1 MAYVPNNN
9 SLYNAALLGYIDG
22 VFDGISQVPV
32 PEDAFEEALANAQ
45 LFAEEVDSLIG
56 PMVPLYPSWVQAL
69 YGLCSGENA
78 FRYNTAVDRYPI
90 LAAAVVQKWRDTIAD
105 LFPDS
110 ESGGGGSVAISAG
123 TTSNIGSAF
132 TFANGNGVTFG
143 INNSTITA
151 SVNPGAGSLN
161 FSAGTTSQNLTALV
175 FSNSNGVSFGLNG
188 STVTASVLPSA
199 AGLGAIAA
207 GTQTATSGT
216 VVFANSNG
224 VTFGMSG
231 SSQIT
236 ASAMSAVNLSAGTTS
251 LNLTAFVFSNSNN
264 VSFGLSGSTITA
276 LATAASSQGSINLSA
291 GTTSSLASAFTFGNS
306 NGISF
311 GMNGGT
317 ITASYMPGAGGS
329 VNFSA
334 GTTSNYLTAVT
345 FANSN
350 GVSFGLNG
358 SVMTATAGF
367 PVTAFSQDADFVS
380 NYEVGQAVLSLQ
392 RLSFPMNLSATQL
405 AVIADFEGASNATG
419 ALTLSHAVYTMSG
432 GTASLASSASAA
444 YSWASGSATTAT
456 SIYGG
461 ASGTRYR
468 SVAVGYSLTPGDYL
482 FGWWASVAGATVNLF
497 GRAGLNIVGSYA
509 GLENSVFQNGVSV
522 SSFASAFPASVA
534 ATNSNYARTGPDAQ
548 RQPGVILIG
557 SGD

>member
-1 MAYVPNNN
+1 MYVPNNN
-9 SLYNAALLGYIDG
+9 SLYNAALLGYMDG
-22 VFDGISQVPV
+22 VYAGISQVPV
-32 PEDAFEEALANAQ
+32 PDYAFEEALAVAQ
-45 LFAEEVDSLIG
+45 VFAQEVDALI
-56 PMVPLYPSWVQAL
+56 PLMIPLYPSWIQAL
-69 YGLCSGENA
+69 YGLCAGEND
-78 FRYNTAVDRYPI
+78 FRYNTAVERFPV
-90 LAAAVVQKWRDTIAD
+90 LAAAVVAKWQETVAD
-105 LFPDS
+105 LFPDA
-110 ESGGGGSVAISAG
+110 SGGAGSIVLSAG
-123 TTSNIGSAF
+123 TTSNLGSAF
-132 TFANGNGVTFG
+132 TFANSNGVTFG
-143 INNSTITA
+143 LNNSTITA
-151 SVNPGAGSLN
+151 SVGAGSLN

-175 FSNSNGVSFGLNG
+175 FSNSNGVSFGING
-188 STVTASVLPSA
+188 STVTASVVPSL
-199 AGLGAIAA
+199 AGLGALAA
-207 GTQTATSGT
+207 GTQTATSGS

-231 SSQIT
+231 SSQVT
-236 ASAMSAVNLSAGTTS
+236 ASVNALSAVNLSAGTTS
-251 LNLTAFVFSNSNN
+251 ENASAFVFSNSNN
-264 VSFGLSGSTITA
+264 VSFGLVGSTITA
-276 LATAASSQGSINLSA
+276 LATVASTQGSINLSA
-291 GTTSSLASAFTFGNS
+291 GTTSNLASAFTFSNS

-311 GMNGGT
+311 GLNGSV
-317 ITASYMPGAGGS
+317 ITASYVPGGGGS

-367 PVTAFSQDADFVS
+367 PVTAFSQDADFAS
-380 NYEVGQAVLSLQ
+380 NYEIGLGVLSLQ

-419 ALTLSHAVYTMSG
+419 AVTLSHAVYTMSA

-444 YSWASGSATTAT
+444 YSWASGSGTTA
-456 SIYGG
+456 SSAYGG

-482 FGWWASVAGATVNLF
+482 FGWWASAAGAATVNLF
-497 GRAGLNIVGSYA
+497 GRAGLNIVGTYC
-509 GLENSVFQNGVSV
+509 GLETIVFQNGISA
-522 SSFASAFPASVA
+522 SSFAGPFPVSVA
-534 ATNSNYARTGPDAQ
+534 ATNSNYARTGPEAQ